1 MAGEGRQ
8 RVGID
13 GQRLAQLLDQAPRD
27 LLRLLVET
35 HAGAERDRVARRR
48 ELGDHL
54 PRLQRERVGGSLWQR
69 LGHRLEHE
77 ACDDRLLAHGRRDRD
92 EPASAAHRRGC
103 CECGRARF
111 AERAGHQEQMT
122 VGSLVSHAG
131 ASRKVTGHVAR
142 LEEKRRDPAR
152 HLGVRDTDRDHAH
165 TSGELIARGRDQ
177 ATLESGEGQGHRCPD
192 RGSRL
197 RSTVRRHP
205 RGNVEGDDGPAA
217 GVDQLDRARDAP
229 FGRAPRAGSE
239 ERVDNEVGPR
249 QRGGDRSVVFEA
261 KGANA
266 AAPQLLELEPGVAAD
281 LGGRERE

>member
-1 MAGEGRQ
+1 MA
-8 RVGID
+8 
-13 GQRLAQLLDQAPRD
+13 
-27 LLRLLVET
+27 
-35 HAGAERDRVARRR
+35 
-48 ELGDHL
+48 
-54 PRLQRERVGGSLWQR
+54 
-69 LGHRLEHE
+69 
-77 ACDDRLLAHGRRDRD
+77 
-92 EPASAAHRRGC
+92 
-103 CECGRARF
+103 
-111 AERAGHQEQMT
+111 

-131 ASRKVTGHVAR
+131 TARKVTGHVAR

-177 ATLESGEGQGHRCPD
+177 ATLESGKGQGHRRPD
-192 RGSRL
+192 RGSRV
-197 RSTVRRHP
+197 RSTVRRHS

-239 ERVDNEVGPR
+239 ERVDDEVGPR

-266 AAPQLLELEPGVAAD
+266 APPQLLELEPRVAAD
-281 LGGRERE
+281 LGGREREQHRR